1 MYKNNDGKR
10 VSGSNAAVELRDGE
24 RLDLWQTPVNAS
36 SLRSDL
42 CPWPLL
48 STAARTLGSVFRLW
62 LLKR

>member
-36 SLRSDL
+36 SLRSVSL
-42 CPWPLL
+42 PYGRFYLPLPEH
-48 STAARTLGSVFRLW
+48 SAPYSGYGY
-62 LLKR
+62 